1 LVITDYAIKWVE
13 AKTLKTNI
21 VIVITIF
28 LYGYILIRFG
38 CPLTIVT
45 NQGVQIINDTTKHN
59 KVVSIEAC

>member
-59 KVVSIEAC
+59 KIVSIEAC

>member
-1 LVITDYAIKWVE
+1 MVITDYAIKWVE

-59 KVVSIEAC
+59 KIVSIEAC